1 MTAEPARELT
11 ALYEEIADCPN
22 CPLARTRTQTVPGTG
37 PAPAE
42 VMCIGEAP
50 GAREDQLG
58 LPFVGPAGR
67 FLDELLASA
76 GLSRESVYIANI
88 VKCRPPENR
97 DPQPDEIAACRGYLD
112 RQIELVDPRVIVTL
126 GRFSMARWF
135 PGESIGG
142 IHGQARRIG
151 GRVVMPMYH
160 PAAALHRGDL
170 RPVIVADF
178 AQLPGLLAAA
188 RGEGDASAAATAPAT
203 STPRAAPSTATGA
216 TDARPAATGSTP
228 RASAAPPA
236 GAPPLATI
244 PDAEGSTEQA
254 SLL

>member
-1 MTAEPARELT
+1 MTAEPVRELT

-22 CPLARTRTQTVPGTG
+22 CALARTRTQTVPGSG
-37 PAPAE
+37 PAPAD

-97 DPQPDEIAACRGYLD
+97 DPQPEEIAACRGYLE
-112 RQIELVDPRVIVTL
+112 RQIELVNPKVIVTL

-170 RPVIVADF
+170 RPVLVADF
-178 AQLPGLLAAA
+178 AQLPGLIAAA
-188 RGEGDASAAATAPAT
+188 RGEEAPAAPADAT
-203 STPRAAPSTATGA
+203 SET
-216 TDARPAATGSTP
+216 PAARSPTT
-228 RASAAPPA
+228 PA
-236 GAPPLATI
+236 GAPALAAI
-244 PDAEGSTEQA
+244 PEAEGSTEQA

>member
-11 ALYEEIADCPN
+11 ALYDEIADCPN
-22 CPLARTRTQTVPGTG
+22 CPLARTRTQTVPGAG
-37 PAPAE
+37 AAPAE

-67 FLDELLASA
+67 FLDELLSAA

-135 PGESIGG
+135 PGESIGR

-170 RPVIVADF
+170 RPVITADF
-178 AQLPGLLAAA
+178 AQLPGLIAAA
-188 RGEGDASAAATAPAT
+188 RGESAP
-203 STPRAAPSTATGA
+203 PS
-216 TDARPAATGSTP
+216 
-228 RASAAPPA
+228 PA
-236 GAPPLATI
+236 GAASEPRADATAGTPGVALPAAQASEGAAALAAI
-244 PDAEGSTEQA
+244 PDAEGATEQT

>member
-22 CPLARTRTQTVPGTG
+22 CPLARTRTQTVPGAG
-37 PAPAE
+37 AASAD

-67 FLDELLASA
+67 FLDELLSAA

-112 RQIELVDPRVIVTL
+112 RQIELVDPKVIVTL

-135 PGESIGG
+135 PGESIGR
-142 IHGQARRIG
+142 IHGQAKRIG

-170 RPVIVADF
+170 RPVITADF
-178 AQLPGLLAAA
+178 AQLPGLIAAA
-188 RGEGDASAAATAPAT
+188 RGESAP
-203 STPRAAPSTATGA
+203 PS
-216 TDARPAATGSTP
+216 PAATTSEP
-228 RASAAPPA
+228 RADATAGAPGAAPPA
-236 GAPPLATI
+236 SEGATALAAI
-244 PDAEGSTEQA
+244 PDAEGATEQT